1 MQEDEE
7 LTLEDVE
14 DKIEK
19 LESDINDRLDAQEEV
34 LKSFKGALE
43 RIEDYLRNTLGDE
56 LETIEVE
63 IEYAKERRLEVS
75 QELREEIREEVM
87 SLREYVI
94 ENFKHN

>member
-34 LKSFKGALE
+34 LKSFNEALE
-43 RIEDYLRNTLGDE
+43 RI
-56 LETIEVE
+56 
-63 IEYAKERRLEVS
+63 
-75 QELREEIREEVM
+75 
-87 SLREYVI
+87 
-94 ENFKHN
+94 

>member
-34 LKSFKGALE
+34 LKSFNEALE
-43 RIEDYLRNTLGDE
+43 RIEDYLMKHLTTL
-56 LETIEVE
+56 L
-63 IEYAKERRLEVS
+63 LSLPVS
-75 QELREEIREEVM
+75 
-87 SLREYVI
+87 
-94 ENFKHN
+94 

>member
-34 LKSFKGALE
+34 LKSFNEALVKN
-43 RIEDYLRNTLGDE
+43 D
-56 LETIEVE
+56 
-63 IEYAKERRLEVS
+63 
-75 QELREEIREEVM
+75 
-87 SLREYVI
+87 
-94 ENFKHN
+94 

>member
-34 LKSFKGALE
+34 LKSFNEALE
-43 RIEDYLRNTLGDE
+43 RIEDYLMKHLTTLLLTLLVLGEKD
-56 LETIEVE
+56 
-63 IEYAKERRLEVS
+63 KR
-75 QELREEIREEVM
+75 
-87 SLREYVI
+87 
-94 ENFKHN
+94 H

>member
-34 LKSFKGALE
+34 LKSFNEALE
-43 RIEDYLRNTLGDE
+43 RIEDYLMKHLTTLLLTLLVLG
-56 LETIEVE
+56 
-63 IEYAKERRLEVS
+63 AKDKR
-75 QELREEIREEVM
+75 
-87 SLREYVI
+87 
-94 ENFKHN
+94 H

>member
-34 LKSFKGALE
+34 LKSFNEALE
-43 RIEDYLRNTLGDE
+43 RIEDYLMKHLTTL
-56 LETIEVE
+56 L
-63 IEYAKERRLEVS
+63 LSLPVS
-75 QELREEIREEVM
+75 GGLWTDDD
-87 SLREYVI
+87 
-94 ENFKHN
+94 

>member
-34 LKSFKGALE
+34 LESFNEALE
-43 RIEDYLRNTLGDE
+43 RIDDYLTNTLGNE
-56 LETIEVE
+56 LEIIEVE
-63 IEYAKERRLEVS
+63 IEHAKERRLEVS

-87 SLREYVI
+87 SLREYI
-94 ENFKHN
+94 NENFKHN

>member
-34 LKSFKGALE
+34 LKSFNEALK
-43 RIEDYLRNTLGDE
+43 N
-56 LETIEVE
+56 
-63 IEYAKERRLEVS
+63 
-75 QELREEIREEVM
+75 
-87 SLREYVI
+87 
-94 ENFKHN
+94 